1 MSNCSRCNG
10 YLLSEDDE
18 VRCLNCGWRE
28 GRKTRTMFTV
38 KSRTG
43 WERHYDPTD
52 PADLRVIASFLKRC
66 PGSNKVAYLM
76 GNRVRCNY
84 CHKVTS
90 ENEKGKSAA
99 HTPSITF
106 AEKVKEIVAEYIVM
120 EGAK

>member
-10 YLLSEDDE
+10 YLLSEYDE

-28 GRKTRTMFTV
+28 GRKSDTMFTV
-38 KSRTG
+38 KSSTG

-52 PADLRVIASFLKRC
+52 HGDLQIITSFLKRC
-66 PGSNKVAYLM
+66 PGSNKVAHLM

-84 CHKVTS
+84 CHKVTT

-99 HTPSITF
+99 HTPSVTF
-106 AEKVKEIVAEYIVM
+106 AEKVKEVVAEYIVM